1 MFLRDGAVV
10 LPIFTNICQLFCC
23 TNIKT
28 VYFFEETLKF
38 SLDYKI
44 AKLKPLYKKRSK
56 TDQKNYRPAS
66 PLPLVSTVIE
76 KVIRNQT
83 ENFLSKNK
91 IVYKYQSGF
100 HKSFSTNSNLIL

>member
-1 MFLRDGAVV
+1 MVQLFYQY
-10 LPIFTNICQLFCC
+10 LPIFASCFAVPI
-23 TNIKT
+23 
-28 VYFFEETLKF
+28 LKLCIF
-38 SLDYKI
+38 SKKHSKFPLDYKI

-66 PLPLVSTVIE
+66 PLPLVSIVIE

-100 HKSFSTNSNLIL
+100 HKSFLWNSSIIIN

>member
-1 MFLRDGAVV
+1 MVQLFYQY
-10 LPIFTNICQLFCC
+10 LPIFASCFAVPI
-23 TNIKT
+23 
-28 VYFFEETLKF
+28 LKLCIF
-38 SLDYKI
+38 SKKHSKFPLDYKI
-44 AKLKPLYKKRSK
+44 AKPKPLYKKRSK
-56 TDQKNYRPAS
+56 TDQKNYRPFS

-100 HKSFSTNSNLIL
+100 HKSFLWNSSIIIN